1 MDPKKKKSKNTN
13 ISDFFHP
20 SSSTSGQSLAP
31 KNQDKE
37 PEYFSSKEA
46 SKNKSE

>member
-20 SSSTSGQSLAP
+20 SSSASGQSSAQ
-31 KNQDKE
+31 KNQEKE
-37 PEYFSSKEA
+37 PEYFASKEA
-46 SKNKSE
+46 SKTKLE